1 MTSANIA
8 SSGSTTSRVLAG
20 LSATGGWY
28 NAAAFTTA
36 PVIGVVNGVG
46 GATGYG
52 NSGISSVL
60 GPGQF
65 NWDISL
71 IKTTKVGGLREDGTL
86 VFRTEFFDA
95 FNHPQ
100 FNNPAGS
107 DFSTAGSFG
116 HITSLSVNP
125 RLIQFALKY
134 SF

>member
-86 VFRTEFFDA
+86 VFRSEFFDA

-107 DFSTAGSFG
+107 DFSTQGSFG